1 MLKKVMLTSDS
12 TLNGGQIAALNSTLN
27 SLYNR
32 LDRVFKQDKVE
43 KEPSS
48 EDIGVPVGAV
58 YDYKG
63 KRFENKYFFSFRLD
77 TTSLA
82 AGYGHI
88 IIRDLPEVI
97 DIYAFTTNT
106 FGSELKGYF
115 TVSSRNAN
123 TIEIVYV
130 PYQEQT
136 GSFEVTITGEKRNN
150 GKQSTDTYNRNG
162 KH

>member
-1 MLKKVMLTSDS
+1 MLRKTMLTPES
-12 TLNGGQIAALNSTLN
+12 TLNENQISSLNSTLT

-32 LDRVFKQDKVE
+32 LDRVFKQDEVE

-63 KRFENKYFFSFRLD
+63 KKFENRYFFSFKLD
-77 TTSLA
+77 TSSLL

-88 IIRDLPEVI
+88 IIKDLPEVI
-97 DIYAFTTNT
+97 NMYAFTTNT
-106 FGSELKGYF
+106 FGAELKGYF

-130 PYQEQT
+130 PYQAQT
-136 GSFEVTITGEKRNN
+136 GSFEVTITGEKA
-150 GKQSTDTYNRNG
+150 
-162 KH
+162 

>member
-12 TLNGGQIAALNSTLN
+12 TLNESQISALNSTLN
-27 SLYNR
+27 TLYNR

-63 KRFENKYFFSFRLD
+63 KRFENRYFFSFKLD
-77 TTSLA
+77 TSSLL

-88 IIRDLPEVI
+88 VIKDLPEVI
-97 DIYAFTTNT
+97 DIYAFSTNT
-106 FGSELKGYF
+106 LGAELKGYF

-130 PYQEQT
+130 PYQNQT
-136 GSFEVTITGEKRNN
+136 GSFEVTITGEKRN
-150 GKQSTDTYNRNG
+150 G
-162 KH
+162 

>member
-12 TLNGGQIAALNSTLN
+12 TLNKNQISALNSTLN

-32 LDRVFKQDKVE
+32 LDRVFKQDEVE

-48 EDIGVPVGAV
+48 QNVGVPVGAV

-63 KRFENKYFFSFRLD
+63 KKFENKYFFSFKLD
-77 TTSLA
+77 TTSLL

-88 IIRDLPEVI
+88 IIKDLPEII

-106 FGSELKGYF
+106 FGNELKGYF
-115 TVSSRNAN
+115 TISSRNAN

-130 PYQEQT
+130 PYQAQE
-136 GSFEVTITGEKRNN
+136 GYFEVTITGEKRN
-150 GKQSTDTYNRNG
+150 G
-162 KH
+162 

>member
-1 MLKKVMLTSDS
+1 MLRKTMLTPES
-12 TLNGGQIAALNSTLN
+12 TLNENQISSLNSTLT

-32 LDRVFKQDKVE
+32 LDRVFKQDEVE

-48 EDIGVPVGAV
+48 QDVGVPVGAV

-63 KRFENKYFFSFRLD
+63 KKFENRYFFSFKLD
-77 TTSLA
+77 TSSLL

-88 IIRDLPEVI
+88 IIKDLPEVI
-97 DIYAFTTNT
+97 NMYAFTTNT
-106 FGSELKGYF
+106 FGAELKGYF

-130 PYQEQT
+130 PYQAQT
-136 GSFEVTITGEKRNN
+136 GSFEVTITGEKA
-150 GKQSTDTYNRNG
+150 
-162 KH
+162 

>member
-1 MLKKVMLTSDS
+1 MLTTDS
-12 TLNGGQIAALNSTLN
+12 TLNANQISALNSTLN
-27 SLYNR
+27 TLYNR

-63 KRFENKYFFSFRLD
+63 KKFDNKYFFSFKLD
-77 TTSLA
+77 TNSLL

-88 IIRDLPEVI
+88 IIKDLPEVI
-97 DIYAFTTNT
+97 DIYAFSTNT
-106 FGSELKGYF
+106 LGAELKGYF
-115 TVSSRNAN
+115 TISSRNAN

-130 PYQEQT
+130 PYQNQV
-136 GSFEVTITGEKRNN
+136 GSFEVTITGEKR
-150 GKQSTDTYNRNG
+150 G
-162 KH
+162 

>member
-1 MLKKVMLTSDS
+1 MLKKVMLTTDS
-12 TLNGGQIAALNSTLN
+12 TLNANQISALNSTLN
-27 SLYNR
+27 TLYNR

-63 KRFENKYFFSFRLD
+63 KKFENKYFFSFKLD
-77 TTSLA
+77 TNSLI

-88 IIRDLPEVI
+88 IIKDLPEVL
-97 DIYAFTTNT
+97 DIYAFSTNT
-106 FGSELKGYF
+106 LGAELKGYF
-115 TVSSRNAN
+115 TISSRNAN

-130 PYQEQT
+130 PYQMQT
-136 GSFEVTITGEKRNN
+136 GSFDVTITGEKRN
-150 GKQSTDTYNRNG
+150 G
-162 KH
+162 

>member
-1 MLKKVMLTSDS
+1 MLTPES
-12 TLNGGQIAALNSTLN
+12 TLNKGQITTLNSTLN

-32 LDRVFKQDKVE
+32 LDRTFKQSKVE

-48 EDIGVPVGAV
+48 VDIGVPVGAV

-63 KRFENKYFFSFRLD
+63 KKFENRYFFSFKLD
-77 TTSLA
+77 TTSLL

-88 IIRDLPEVI
+88 IIKDLPEVI
-97 DIYAFTTNT
+97 NIYAFTTNT
-106 FGSELKGYF
+106 FGAELKGYF

-130 PYQEQT
+130 PYQTQE
-136 GSFEVTITGEKRNN
+136 GSFEVTITGEKA
-150 GKQSTDTYNRNG
+150 T
-162 KH
+162 

>member
-1 MLKKVMLTSDS
+1 MLNDES
-12 TLNGGQIAALNSTLN
+12 TLNKDQIVALNGTFT

-32 LDRVFKQDKVE
+32 LDRVFQQDKVE

-48 EDIGVPVGAV
+48 ENVGIPVGAV

-63 KRFENKYFFSFRLD
+63 KKFENKYFFSFRLD
-77 TTSLA
+77 TSSLL

-88 IIRDLPEVI
+88 IIKDLPEVI

-106 FGSELKGYF
+106 FGAELKGYF
-115 TVSSRNAN
+115 TISSRNAN

-136 GSFEVTITGEKRNN
+136 GSFEVTITGEKR
-150 GKQSTDTYNRNG
+150 G
-162 KH
+162 

>member
-1 MLKKVMLTSDS
+1 MLRKTMLTPES
-12 TLNGGQIAALNSTLN
+12 TLNENQISSLNSTLT

-32 LDRVFKQDKVE
+32 LDRVFKQDEVE

-48 EDIGVPVGAV
+48 EDVGVPVGAV

-63 KRFENKYFFSFRLD
+63 KRFENRYFFSFKLD
-77 TTSLA
+77 TSSLL

-88 IIRDLPEVI
+88 IIKDLPEVI
-97 DIYAFTTNT
+97 NMYAFTTNT
-106 FGSELKGYF
+106 FGAELKGYF

-130 PYQEQT
+130 PYQVQT
-136 GSFEVTITGEKRNN
+136 GSFEVTITGEKA
-150 GKQSTDTYNRNG
+150 
-162 KH
+162 

>member
-1 MLKKVMLTSDS
+1 MLRKIMLTPDS
-12 TLNGGQIAALNSTLN
+12 TLNENQISSLNSTLT

-32 LDRVFKQDKVE
+32 LDRVFKQDEVE

-48 EDIGVPVGAV
+48 EDVGVPVGAV

-63 KRFENKYFFSFRLD
+63 KKFENKYFFSFKLD
-77 TTSLA
+77 TSSLL

-88 IIRDLPEVI
+88 IIKDLPEVI
-97 DIYAFTTNT
+97 NMYAFTTNT
-106 FGSELKGYF
+106 FGAELKGYF

-130 PYQEQT
+130 PYQAQT
-136 GSFEVTITGEKRNN
+136 GSFEVTITGEKA
-150 GKQSTDTYNRNG
+150 
-162 KH
+162 

>member
-1 MLKKVMLTSDS
+1 MLKKVMLTTDS
-12 TLNGGQIAALNSTLN
+12 TLNANQISALNSTLN
-27 SLYNR
+27 TLYNR
-32 LDRVFKQDKVE
+32 LDRVFKQDVVE

-63 KRFENKYFFSFRLD
+63 KRFENRYFFSFKLD
-77 TTSLA
+77 TNSLL

-88 IIRDLPEVI
+88 IIKDLPEVI
-97 DIYAFTTNT
+97 DIYAFSTNT
-106 FGSELKGYF
+106 LGAELKGYF

-130 PYQEQT
+130 PYQMQT
-136 GSFEVTITGEKRNN
+136 GSFEVTITGEKR
-150 GKQSTDTYNRNG
+150 G
-162 KH
+162 

>member
-1 MLKKVMLTSDS
+1 MLRKTMLTPES
-12 TLNGGQIAALNSTLN
+12 TLNENQISALNSTLT

-32 LDRVFKQDKVE
+32 LDRVFKQDEVE

-48 EDIGVPVGAV
+48 EDVGVPVGAV

-63 KRFENKYFFSFRLD
+63 KKFENKYFFSFKLD
-77 TTSLA
+77 TSSLL

-88 IIRDLPEVI
+88 IIKDLPEVI
-97 DIYAFTTNT
+97 NMYAFTTNT
-106 FGSELKGYF
+106 FGAELKGYF

-130 PYQEQT
+130 PYQAQT
-136 GSFEVTITGEKRNN
+136 GSFEVTITGEKA
-150 GKQSTDTYNRNG
+150 
-162 KH
+162 